1 MHGAWLNY
9 RSMTADPSLKEQKLK
24 PGTVKRIFS
33 FAKPYQVSIYV
44 YLATVVVDAA
54 LIVAT
59 PLLLKK
65 LIDDGVMPKDSS
77 VVTQLAF
84 FVALIAVADAAF
96 NMLGRYFSSRI
107 GEGLIYDLRSLVFAH
122 VQKQS
127 IAFFTRTQTGALIS
141 RINSDVI
148 GAQQA
153 FTSTLS
159 GLVSNVVSLLLVG
172 ITMLILSWQITIFS
186 LLMLPLFLI
195 PTKWVGRRLQSLTRE
210 SFTLNSE
217 MSSTMTERFNVS
229 GAMLVSLYGQPLRE
243 EAGFRVRAR
252 RVADIGIKTAM
263 LNRLFFIALTSVAA
277 IATAIAYGIGGH
289 LAINGGLTVGTLL
302 AITALLARLYG
313 PLTAL
318 SNVRIDVMTSLVS
331 FERVFEVLD
340 LEPMV
345 KDRSG
350 AIALKSSKGKIEFK
364 NVDFSYPNAQEI
376 SLASL
381 ESVAKAE
388 TVTSGIVL
396 KGLTFTV
403 EPGTTTA
410 LVGPSGAG
418 KTTISALIP
427 RLYDVTGGSIKI
439 DGNDIRDVTLE
450 SLRNSIG
457 VVMQDAHLFH
467 ETIVENLRYAK
478 QDATQDQMQSA
489 CEAAQIWD
497 LIKSL
502 PNGFET
508 MVGERGHRLSGGEK
522 QRLAIARLLLKSPS
536 IVILD
541 EATAHLDSENE
552 QLVHAALSHALK
564 GRTSIV
570 IAHRLSTV
578 READQILVLD
588 KGVIVEQGKHDELIA
603 RGGLYSE
610 LKFCHKRSIHQ
621 RIATAARR
629 PYEDHRLT
637 QVIAQGQQELIAGG
651 IHLLSRC
658 NIFQFLVEI
667 GHLIY

>member
-1 MHGAWLNY
+1 
-9 RSMTADPSLKEQKLK
+9 MTADPSVKEQKLK

-33 FAKPYQVSIYV
+33 FARPYRTNIFI
-44 YLATVVVDAA
+44 YLATVVVDAG

-59 PLLLKK
+59 PLLLKR
-65 LIDDGVMPKDSS
+65 LIDEGVIPKDPT
-77 VVTQLAF
+77 VVTNLAIL
-84 FVALIAVADAAF
+84 VGLLAIADAAI

-153 FTSTLS
+153 FTATLS
-159 GLVSNVVSLLLVG
+159 GVVSNVVSLVLVT

-186 LLMLPLFLI
+186 LLLLPVFLI
-195 PTKWVGRRLQSLTRE
+195 PTKWVGRRLQTLTRE
-210 SFTLNSE
+210 SFGVNAE

-229 GAMLVSLYGQPLRE
+229 GAMLVALYGEPDRE
-243 EAGFRVRAR
+243 REYFRSRAR
-252 RVADIGIKTAM
+252 RVADIGIKMAM

-277 IATAIAYGIGGH
+277 IATAFAYGIGGH
-289 LAINGGLTVGTLL
+289 LAIEGGVTVGTLL

-345 KDRSG
+345 KNRDN
-350 AIALKSSKGKIEFK
+350 AVVLKTTEPRIEFK
-364 NVDFSYPNAQEI
+364 NVNFSYPRAEEI

-381 ESVAKAE
+381 ESAAKAE
-388 TVTSGIVL
+388 TVQSGQVL
-396 KGLTFTV
+396 RDLSFV
-403 EPGTTTA
+403 AAPGTMTA

-418 KTTISALIP
+418 KTTISALLP
-427 RLYDVTGGSIKI
+427 RLYDVTDGSISI
-439 DGNDIRDVTLE
+439 DGHDIRDLTLE
-450 SLRNSIG
+450 SLRDSIG

-467 ETIVENLRYAK
+467 ETIAENLRYAK
-478 QDATQDQMQSA
+478 QDATEEEMMQA
-489 CEAAQIWD
+489 CKSAQIWN
-497 LIKSL
+497 LIASL
-502 PNGFET
+502 PNGLET

-522 QRLAIARLLLKSPS
+522 QRLAIARLLLKSPAV
-536 IVILD
+536 VILD

-552 QLVHAALSHALK
+552 QLVHAALQTALK

-578 READQILVLD
+578 RDADQILVLE
-588 KGVIVEQGKHDELIA
+588 KGAIIERGTHDELVA
-603 RGGLYSE
+603 KGGLYSE
-610 LKFCHKRSIHQ
+610 LYNRQ
-621 RIATAARR
+621 
-629 PYEDHRLT
+629 DLT
-637 QVIAQGQQELIAGG
+637 G
-651 IHLLSRC
+651 SS
-658 NIFQFLVEI
+658 N
-667 GHLIY
+667 

>member
-1 MHGAWLNY
+1 MSMHAAWMTH
-9 RSMTADPSLKEQKLK
+9 RSMTADPSVKEQKLK

-33 FAKPYQVSIYV
+33 FARPYRTNIFI
-44 YLATVVVDAA
+44 YLATVVVDAG

-59 PLLLKK
+59 PLLLKR
-65 LIDDGVMPKDSS
+65 LIDEGVIPKDPT
-77 VVTQLAF
+77 VVTNLAIL
-84 FVALIAVADAAF
+84 VGLLAIADAAI

-127 IAFFTRTQTGALIS
+127 IAFFTRAQTGALIS

-153 FTSTLS
+153 FTATLS
-159 GLVSNVVSLLLVG
+159 GVVSNVVSLVLVT

-186 LLMLPLFLI
+186 LLLLPVFLI

-210 SFTLNSE
+210 SFGVNAE

-229 GAMLVSLYGQPLRE
+229 GAMLVALYGEPDRE
-243 EAGFRVRAR
+243 REYFRSRAR
-252 RVADIGIKTAM
+252 RVADIGIKMAM

-277 IATAIAYGIGGH
+277 IATAFAYGIGGH
-289 LAINGGLTVGTLL
+289 LAIEGGVTVGTLL

-345 KDRSG
+345 KNRDN
-350 AIALKSSKGKIEFK
+350 AVVLKTTEPRIEFK
-364 NVDFSYPNAQEI
+364 NVNFSYPRAEEI

-381 ESVAKAE
+381 ESAAKAE
-388 TVTSGIVL
+388 TVQSGQVL
-396 KGLTFTV
+396 RDLSFV
-403 EPGTTTA
+403 AAPGTMTA

-418 KTTISALIP
+418 KTTISALLP
-427 RLYDVTGGSIKI
+427 RLYDVTDGSISI
-439 DGNDIRDVTLE
+439 DGHDIRDLTLE
-450 SLRNSIG
+450 SLRDSIG

-467 ETIVENLRYAK
+467 ETIAENLRYAK
-478 QDATQDQMQSA
+478 QDATEEEMMQA
-489 CEAAQIWD
+489 CKSAQIWN
-497 LIKSL
+497 LIASL
-502 PNGFET
+502 PNGLET

-522 QRLAIARLLLKSPS
+522 QRLAIARLLLKSPAV
-536 IVILD
+536 VILD

-552 QLVHAALSHALK
+552 QLVHAALQTALK

-578 READQILVLD
+578 RDADQILVLE
-588 KGVIVEQGKHDELIA
+588 KGAIIERGTHDELVA
-603 RGGLYSE
+603 KGGLYSE
-610 LKFCHKRSIHQ
+610 LYNRQ
-621 RIATAARR
+621 
-629 PYEDHRLT
+629 DLT
-637 QVIAQGQQELIAGG
+637 GT
-651 IHLLSRC
+651 S
-658 NIFQFLVEI
+658 N
-667 GHLIY
+667 

>member
-1 MHGAWLNY
+1 MHAAWMTH
-9 RSMTADPSLKEQKLK
+9 RSMTADPSVKEQKLK
-24 PGTVKRIFS
+24 PGTVKRIFR
-33 FAKPYQVSIYV
+33 FALPYRTNIIIF
-44 YLATVVVDAA
+44 LATVIVDAA
-54 LIVAT
+54 LVVAT
-59 PLLLKK
+59 PLLLKQ
-65 LIDDGVMPKDSS
+65 LIDDGVIPKDGA
-77 VVTQLAF
+77 VITRLA
-84 FVALIAVADAAF
+84 VLVGLLAIADAGF

-141 RINSDVI
+141 RINSDVM

-153 FTSTLS
+153 FTATLS
-159 GLVSNVVSLLLVG
+159 GVVSNVVSLVLVG

-186 LLMLPLFLI
+186 LLLLPVFLI

-210 SFTLNSE
+210 SFNVNAE

-229 GAMLVSLYGQPLRE
+229 GAMLVALYGEPDRE
-243 EAGFRVRAR
+243 REYFRSRAR
-252 RVADIGIKTAM
+252 RVADIGIKMAM

-277 IATAIAYGIGGH
+277 IATAFAYGIGGH
-289 LAINGGLTVGTLL
+289 LAINGGVTVGTLL

-345 KDRSG
+345 KNRDDAR
-350 AIALKSSKGKIEFK
+350 LLVTKEPRIEFE
-364 NVDFSYPNAQEI
+364 NVDFSYPRAEEI

-381 ESVAKAE
+381 ESAAKAE
-388 TVTSGIVL
+388 TIQSGQVL
-396 KGLTFTV
+396 RNLSFV
-403 EPGTTTA
+403 AQPGTMTA

-418 KTTISALIP
+418 KTTISALLA
-427 RLYDVTGGSIKI
+427 RLYDVTEGAIKI
-439 DGNDIRDVTLE
+439 DGNDIRELTLE
-450 SLRNSIG
+450 SLRDSIG

-467 ETIVENLRYAK
+467 ESIAENLRYAK
-478 QDATQDQMQSA
+478 QDATPAEMQAA
-489 CEAAQIWD
+489 CEAAQIWK
-497 LIKSL
+497 LIESL
-502 PNGFET
+502 PNGLDT

-522 QRLAIARLLLKSPS
+522 QRLAIARLLLKSPAV
-536 IVILD
+536 VILD

-552 QLVHAALSHALK
+552 QLVHAALQTALK

-578 READQILVLD
+578 READQILVLE
-588 KGVIVEQGKHDELIA
+588 KGSIVERGTHDELVA
-603 RGGLYSE
+603 KGGLYAD
-610 LKFCHKRSIHQ
+610 LYNRQ
-621 RIATAARR
+621 DLTGAANQ
-629 PYEDHRLT
+629 DSS
-637 QVIAQGQQELIAGG
+637 VD
-651 IHLLSRC
+651 
-658 NIFQFLVEI
+658 N
-667 GHLIY
+667 

>member
-1 MHGAWLNY
+1 MSSHGAWLNY

-24 PGTVKRIFS
+24 PGTIKRIFS
-33 FAKPYQVSIYV
+33 FAKPYQSSIYI

-65 LIDDGVMPKDSS
+65 LIDDGVIPKDGA

-84 FVALIAVADAAF
+84 LVGLIAVADAAF

-107 GEGLIYDLRSLVFAH
+107 GEGLIFDLRSLVFAH

-159 GLVSNVVSLLLVG
+159 GLVSNVVSLFLVG
-172 ITMLILSWQITIFS
+172 ITMLILSWQITLFS
-186 LLMLPLFLI
+186 LIMLPLFLF
-195 PTKWVGRRLQSLTRE
+195 PTKWVGRRLQALTRE
-210 SFTLNSE
+210 SFSLNSQ

-229 GAMLVSLYGQPLRE
+229 GAMLVALYGQPQRE
-243 EAGFRVRAR
+243 EFSFRERAR
-252 RVADIGIKTAM
+252 RVADIGIKMAM

-277 IATAIAYGIGGH
+277 VATAFAYGIGGH
-289 LAINGGLTVGTLL
+289 LAITGGLTVGTLL

-318 SNVRIDVMTSLVS
+318 SNVRIDIMTSLVS

-345 KDRSG
+345 QDKKD
-350 AIALKSSKGKIEFK
+350 AITLLISKGKVEFK
-364 NVDFSYPNAQEI
+364 NVDFSYPNASEI

-388 TVTSGIVL
+388 MVSSGQVL
-396 KGLTFTV
+396 RGVSFTAL
-403 EPGTTTA
+403 PGTTVA

-418 KTTISALIP
+418 KTTISALLP
-427 RLYDVTGGSIKI
+427 RIYDVTAGSIEI
-439 DGNDIRDVTLE
+439 DGFDIRDLTLE
-450 SLRNSIG
+450 SLRGSIG

-467 ETIVENLRYAK
+467 ESIAENLRYAK
-478 QDATQDQMQSA
+478 NDATVEEMQAA
-489 CEAAQIWD
+489 CEAAQIWE
-497 LIKSL
+497 LIRSL
-502 PNGFET
+502 PNGLDT

-522 QRLAIARLLLKSPS
+522 QRLAIARVLLKSPS

-552 QLVHAALSHALK
+552 QLVHAALAHALV

-578 READQILVLD
+578 READQILVLE
-588 KGVIVEQGKHDELIA
+588 KGEIVERGKHEELISL
-603 RGGLYSE
+603 GGLYSE
-610 LKFCHKRSIHQ
+610 LYNRQ
-621 RIATAARR
+621 DLTGAT
-629 PYEDHRLT
+629 
-637 QVIAQGQQELIAGG
+637 
-651 IHLLSRC
+651 
-658 NIFQFLVEI
+658 N
-667 GHLIY
+667 